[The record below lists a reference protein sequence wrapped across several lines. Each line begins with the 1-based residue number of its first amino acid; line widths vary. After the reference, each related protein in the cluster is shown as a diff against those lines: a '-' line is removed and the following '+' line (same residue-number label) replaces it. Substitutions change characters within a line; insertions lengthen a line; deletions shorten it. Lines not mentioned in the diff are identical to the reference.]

1 MKCSLGHAVN
11 HTLHGC
17 RDLTQGPHL
26 EARVAELAALQV
38 GHLEAEAPH
47 QLVVD
52 QGGGGSREMRGCETR
67 ERSPLDTEHILL
79 FIVGILVEC
88 CWFSFHFVLYWKNC
102 STLRFLYR
110 INKTGLDVL
119 SHHSNE

>member
-1 MKCSLGHAVN
+1 MICSLGHAVN

-17 RDLTQGPHL
+17 RDLTEGPHL

-52 QGGGGSREMRGCETR
+52 QGRRGGREMWRRETR
-67 ERSPLDTEHILL
+67 KWSPLDTENVFL

-88 CWFSFHFVLYWKNC
+88 C
-102 STLRFLYR
+102 RPQ
-110 INKTGLDVL
+110 
-119 SHHSNE
+119 

>member
-1 MKCSLGHAVN
+1 MICSLGHAVN

-47 QLVVD
+47 QLVVN

-67 ERSPLDTEHILL
+67 KRPPLTTEHIFLL
-79 FIVGILVEC
+79 LICILVKC
-88 CWFSFHFVLYWKNC
+88 CWFSFDFHFYFKGKIAPH
-102 STLRFLYR
+102 SDFSYR
-110 INKTGLDVL
+110 INFTGLEIF
-119 SHHSNE
+119 SHQL

>member
-1 MKCSLGHAVN
+1 MVSSLGDTIN
-11 HTLHGC
+11 DTLNCG
-17 RDLTQGPHL
+17 RNLTEGPHF
-26 EARVAELAALQV
+26 EAGVAELAALQV
-38 GHLEAEAPH
+38 GHLEAKTPH
-47 QLVVD
+47 QLIVD
-52 QGGGGSREMRGCETR
+52 KGRGGSREMRGCETR

-110 INKTGLDVL
+110 INKTGLDTL

>member
-17 RDLTQGPHL
+17 RDLTEGPHL
-26 EARVAELAALQV
+26 EAGVAELAALQV

-52 QGGGGSREMRGCETR
+52 QGGSGSREMRGCETR
-67 ERSPLDTEHILL
+67 ERSPLDTEHVLL
-79 FIVGILVEC
+79 FIVGILLEC
-88 CWFSFHFVLYWKNC
+88 CWFSFHFLLYWKNC
-102 STLRFLYR
+102 STLRFSYR
-110 INKTGLDVL
+110 IN
-119 SHHSNE
+119 